1 VAFAVQDRTGA
12 FFPSCMTRHMPQEP
26 KVRFLVMWLVS
37 ALSLLITDWL
47 LPGIELT
54 AIDPYP
60 RWAVAMAA
68 ALILGLV
75 NLFIRPLILLL
86 AAPLGFIALF
96 VIGFFVNAVMLRI
109 TANLLDG
116 GLIVDGWLP
125 AILGGIVL
133 ATIGTLITSL
143 LGIED
148 AGAFYE
154 GVIERRLAKQRVPLP
169 DNPTTG
175 LVMLEIDGLSYHHIR
190 KALEDGYMPN
200 VQRMIEEDG
209 YVLSA
214 TDCGLP
220 SQTSACQTGIL
231 FGDNHDIPAF
241 RWYDKGRGKLFVSGN
256 DAAEIN
262 ARYAHG
268 QGLLRGGASINN
280 MMNGDATLS
289 LLTASDLRGG
299 TDEQKRARARDVYL
313 LLLNPQFFMRVFGL
327 FIGESVLEV
336 WQYARDVAAGV
347 EPRLNRLH
355 KFYPFI
361 RSATTVF
368 MREVSGFLTLM
379 QIVRGEPAMYTTWP
393 GYDEV
398 AHHSGPWSKH
408 AFGTLRGFD
417 RYIGT
422 VREMIATKAPRPY
435 ELLLLSDHGQSFGPT
450 FLMRYGY
457 TLKEFIERHM
467 PAGTVMVQ
475 TAGGDDGSLA
485 VASTAAE
492 LGNIQAQGMGGRT
505 GQAAVKQMQRAAER
519 GTEERDQVELPDAEV
534 ADVTFC
540 GSGNLGQVYF
550 HAFDHRTTLD
560 ELNEAFPGMVE
571 AVIAHEGV
579 GVVVATQADGTPVA
593 YGKGGMR
600 NLHTGEVSGQDPLL
614 PYKDVDLRA
623 WQVRRVAD
631 FPSAGDLII
640 ISTFYPDGTVAALEE
655 LIGNHGGMGGE
666 QTDSFLLHPNDL
678 VVPPTRSSVDMF
690 ALLNARRDRPA
701 PPRKVEEPAKAA
713 DEWALGN
720 LLGGL
725 RQLSRWTA
733 LALRAMILDR
743 TAYRAIADTSA
754 LTGPALLISLL
765 GTASA
770 ALVELPDVG
779 SGFLSVFAGRF
790 LLWALS
796 VLILHGTARVLRGK
810 ATFTQTFRVMGFVQ
824 VVEFFGLLRFI
835 APLEPLVIVF
845 VALLSLF
852 AAWLAVAEAHRLSGW
867 RTLALPVLYF
877 ATLILGGLA
886 LAALFSGFSLSLES
900 IAARFGLIP

>member
-1 VAFAVQDRTGA
+1 MYTIRTILRAGI
-12 FFPSCMTRHMPQEP
+12 
-26 KVRFLVMWLVS
+26 RFLIMWMLS
-37 ALSLLITDWL
+37 AIALGITDRL
-47 LPGIELT
+47 LPGMELNP
-54 AIDPYP
+54 IDPYP
-60 RWAVAMAA
+60 RWVVALVAA
-68 ALILGLV
+68 FILGLA

-86 AAPLGFIALF
+86 AAPLGFIVLF
-96 VIGFFVNAVMLRI
+96 VVGFFVNALMLRI
-109 TANLLDG
+109 TANLLGG

-125 AILGGIVL
+125 AIIGGIVL
-133 ATIGTLITSL
+133 ATVGTLMTSL

-148 AGAFYE
+148 AGSFYE
-154 GVIERRLAKQRVPLP
+154 GVIERRLTKQRAPLP

-175 LVMLEIDGLSYHHIR
+175 LVMLEIDGLSYHHIQ
-190 KALEDGYMPN
+190 KAIEGGYMPN
-200 VQRMIEEDG
+200 VQRMIEEEG
-209 YVLSA
+209 YVLSR

-241 RWYDKGRGKLFVSGN
+241 RWYDKARGKLFVSGN

-268 QGLLRGGASINN
+268 QGLLRGGASVNN
-280 MMNGDATLS
+280 MMNGDARLS

-327 FIGESVLEV
+327 FISESVLEV
-336 WQYARDVAAGV
+336 WQYFRDVASGV

-368 MREVSGFLTLM
+368 MREVSGFLTIM

-417 RYIGT
+417 RFIGN

-457 TLKEFIERHM
+457 TLKVFIESHM

-475 TAGGDDGSLA
+475 TAGGDDGSLS
-485 VASTAAE
+485 VSSTAAE

-505 GQAAVKQMQRAAER
+505 GQAAVRQMQKAAER
-519 GTEERDQVELPDAEV
+519 SATVDGQSEVAAVEA

-560 ELNEAFPGMVE
+560 ELNEAFPGMFD
-571 AVIAHEGV
+571 AVLNHEGV
-579 GVVVATQADGTPVA
+579 GLVVATQTDGAPIA
-593 YGKGGMR
+593 FGKGGTR
-600 NLHTGEVSGQDPLL
+600 NLHTGEVTGVDPLL
-614 PYKDVDLRA
+614 PYGDVELRA
-623 WQVRRVAD
+623 WQLRRVAD

-640 ISTFYPDGTVAALEE
+640 VSRLYPDGTVAALEE

-666 QTDSFLLHPNDL
+666 QTDSFLLHPADM

-690 ALLNARRDRPA
+690 ALLDSRRDRHA
-701 PPRKVEEPAKAA
+701 PPRKVEAPAKAV
-713 DEWALGN
+713 DEWSPGN

-725 RQLSRWTA
+725 RRPSRWMG
-733 LALRAMILDR
+733 LASRVMILDR
-743 TAYRAIADTSA
+743 AAYRAIADTSV
-754 LTGPALLISLL
+754 LTGPALLLSLL
-765 GTASA
+765 GVA
-770 ALVELPDVG
+770 AATLVELPEPG
-779 SGFLSVFAGRF
+779 SGWLGVFIGRF
-790 LLWALS
+790 MLW
-796 VLILHGTARVLRGK
+796 VLGVIILHGTARVLRGQ

-824 VVEFFGLLRFI
+824 AVELFGLLRFI
-835 APLEPLVIVF
+835 EPIAPLVIVA
-845 VALLSLF
+845 VALLSMF
-852 AAWLAVAEAHRLSGW
+852 AAWLGLAEAHRMRGW
-867 RTLALPVLYF
+867 RTLALPALYT
-877 ATLILGGLA
+877 AILILGGLG
-886 LAALFSGFSLSLES
+886 LASLFSGFGLSLES
-900 IAARFGLIP
+900 IAARFGFIP

>member
-1 VAFAVQDRTGA
+1 
-12 FFPSCMTRHMPQEP
+12 
-26 KVRFLVMWLVS
+26 MWLLS
-37 ALSLLITDWL
+37 AIALAVTDWL
-47 LPGIELT
+47 LPGIELN

-68 ALILGLV
+68 AFILGLA

-96 VIGFFVNAVMLRI
+96 VVGFFVNAFMLRI
-109 TANLLDG
+109 TANLLG
-116 GLIVDGWLP
+116 SGLIVDGWLP

-133 ATIGTLITSL
+133 ATVGTLITSL

-148 AGAFYE
+148 AGSFYE
-154 GVIERRLAKQRVPLP
+154 GVIERRLAKQRASLP

-190 KALEDGYMPN
+190 KAIDDGYMPN
-200 VQRMIEEDG
+200 VQQMIEEDG

-241 RWYDKGRGKLFVSGN
+241 RWYDKARGKLFVSGN

-280 MMNGDATLS
+280 MMNGDARLS

-327 FIGESVLEV
+327 FIGESVLEL
-336 WQYARDVAAGV
+336 WQYFRDVTAGV

-417 RYIGT
+417 RFIGNA
-422 VREMIATKAPRPY
+422 REMIATKAPRPY

-475 TAGGDDGSLA
+475 TAGGDDGSMS

-505 GQAAVKQMQRAAER
+505 GQAAVKQMQKAAER
-519 GTEERDQVELPDAEV
+519 SAGDESQREVEAV
-534 ADVTFC
+534 AAADVTFC

-560 ELNEAFPGMVE
+560 ELNQAFPGMVD
-571 AVIAHEGV
+571 AVIHHEGV
-579 GVVVATQADGTPVA
+579 GLVVATQADGTPVA
-593 YGKGGMR
+593 YGKGGTH
-600 NLHTGEVSGQDPLL
+600 NLHTGEVTGEDPLT
-614 PYKDVDLRA
+614 PYGDVELRA

-640 ISTFYPDGTVAALEE
+640 VSTLYPDGTVAALEE

-666 QTDSFLLHPNDL
+666 QTDSFLLHPADMI
-678 VVPPTRSSVDMF
+678 VPPTRSSVDMF
-690 ALLNARRDRPA
+690 TLLNARRDRPA
-701 PPRKVEEPAKAA
+701 PPKPVEVPTKAS
-713 DEWALGN
+713 DEWAGGV

-725 RQLSRWTA
+725 RQPSRWVA
-733 LALRAMILDR
+733 LAVRAIILDR
-743 TAYRAIADTSA
+743 TAYRAIADMGD
-754 LTGPALLISLL
+754 LTGPALLLSLL
-765 GTASA
+765 GVASA
-770 ALVELPDVG
+770 ALAKIPDSV
-779 SGFLSVFAGRF
+779 SDFLSIFAGGY
-790 LLWALS
+790 LLWLLA
-796 VLILHGTARVLRGK
+796 VIVLHGVARVLRGK

-824 VVEFFGLLRFI
+824 VVELFGLLRFI
-835 APLEPLVIVF
+835 QPVASLVIVG

-852 AAWLAVAEAHRLSGW
+852 ATWMAVSEAHRLRGW
-867 RTLALPVLYF
+867 QTLALPVLYVLF
-877 ATLILGGLA
+877 VVVGAWALVALSTASQLDLGA
-886 LAALFSGFSLSLES
+886 L
-900 IAARFGLIP
+900 AARFGLVP

>member
-1 VAFAVQDRTGA
+1 
-12 FFPSCMTRHMPQEP
+12 
-26 KVRFLVMWLVS
+26 MWLLS
-37 ALSLLITDWL
+37 AIALAVTDWL
-47 LPGIELT
+47 LPGIELN

-68 ALILGLV
+68 AFILGLA

-96 VIGFFVNAVMLRI
+96 VVGFFVNAFMLRI
-109 TANLLDG
+109 TANLLG
-116 GLIVDGWLP
+116 SGLIVDGWLP

-133 ATIGTLITSL
+133 ATVGTLITSL

-148 AGAFYE
+148 AGSFYE
-154 GVIERRLAKQRVPLP
+154 GVIERRLAKQRASLP

-190 KALEDGYMPN
+190 KAIDDGYMPN
-200 VQRMIEEDG
+200 VQQMIEEDG

-241 RWYDKGRGKLFVSGN
+241 RWYDKARGKLFVSGN

-280 MMNGDATLS
+280 MMNGDARLS

-327 FIGESVLEV
+327 FIGESVLEL
-336 WQYARDVAAGV
+336 WQYFRDVTAGV

-417 RYIGT
+417 RFIGNA
-422 VREMIATKAPRPY
+422 REMIATKAPRPY

-475 TAGGDDGSLA
+475 TAGGDDGSMS

-505 GQAAVKQMQRAAER
+505 GQAAVKQMQKAAER
-519 GTEERDQVELPDAEV
+519 SAGDESQREVEAV
-534 ADVTFC
+534 AAADVTFC

-560 ELNEAFPGMVE
+560 ELNQAFPGMVD
-571 AVIAHEGV
+571 AVIHHEGV
-579 GVVVATQADGTPVA
+579 GLVVATQADGTPVA
-593 YGKGGMR
+593 YGKGGTH
-600 NLHTGEVSGQDPLL
+600 NLHTGEVTGEDPLT
-614 PYKDVDLRA
+614 PYGDVELRA
-623 WQVRRVAD
+623 WQVRRVAG

-640 ISTFYPDGTVAALEE
+640 VSTLYPDGTVAALEE

-666 QTDSFLLHPNDL
+666 QTDSFLLHPADMI
-678 VVPPTRSSVDMF
+678 VPPTRSSVDMF
-690 ALLNARRDRPA
+690 TLLNARRDRPA
-701 PPRKVEEPAKAA
+701 PPKPVEVPTKAS
-713 DEWALGN
+713 DEWAGGV

-725 RQLSRWTA
+725 RQPSRWVA
-733 LALRAMILDR
+733 LAVRAIILDR
-743 TAYRAIADTSA
+743 TAYRAIADMGD
-754 LTGPALLISLL
+754 LTGPALLLSLL
-765 GTASA
+765 GVASA
-770 ALVELPDVG
+770 ALAKIPDSV
-779 SGFLSVFAGRF
+779 SDFLSIFAGGY
-790 LLWALS
+790 LLWLLA
-796 VLILHGTARVLRGK
+796 VIVLHGVARVLRGK

-824 VVEFFGLLRFI
+824 VVELFGLLRFI
-835 APLEPLVIVF
+835 QPVASLVIVG

-852 AAWLAVAEAHRLSGW
+852 ATWMAVSEAHRLRGW
-867 RTLALPVLYF
+867 QTLALPVLYVLF
-877 ATLILGGLA
+877 VVVGAWALVALSTASQLDLGA
-886 LAALFSGFSLSLES
+886 L
-900 IAARFGLIP
+900 AARFGLVP

>member
-1 VAFAVQDRTGA
+1 
-12 FFPSCMTRHMPQEP
+12 
-26 KVRFLVMWLVS
+26 MWLLS
-37 ALSLLITDWL
+37 AIALAITDWL
-47 LPGIELT
+47 LPGIELN

-60 RWAVAMAA
+60 RWAVALGAA
-68 ALILGLV
+68 FILGMA

-96 VIGFFVNAVMLRI
+96 VVGFFVNAITLRI
-109 TANLLDG
+109 TANLLNG
-116 GLIVDGWLP
+116 GLVVDGWLP
-125 AILGGIVL
+125 AIIGGIVL
-133 ATIGTLITSL
+133 ATVGTLITSL

-154 GVIERRLAKQRVPLP
+154 GVIERRLAKQRTTLP
-169 DNPTTG
+169 ENPTTG
-175 LVMLEIDGLSYHHIR
+175 LVMLEIDGLSFHHIR
-190 KALEDGYMPN
+190 KAIADGYMPN

-241 RWYDKGRGKLFVSGN
+241 RWYDKARGKLFVSGN

-268 QGLLRGGASINN
+268 QGLLRGGASVNN
-280 MMNGDATLS
+280 MMNGDARLS

-336 WQYARDVAAGV
+336 WQYFRDVTAGV

-368 MREVSGFLTLM
+368 MREVSGFLTIM

-417 RYIGT
+417 RFIGN

-457 TLKEFIERHM
+457 TLKEFIQKHM
-467 PAGTVMVQ
+467 PEGTVMVQ
-475 TAGGDDGSLA
+475 TAGGDDGSLS

-505 GQAAVKQMQRAAER
+505 GQSAVKQMQKAAER
-519 GTEERDQVELPDAEV
+519 SATVDSQSEEAAVEA

-560 ELNEAFPGMVE
+560 ELNEAFPGMFD
-571 AVIAHEGV
+571 AVLNHEGV
-579 GVVVATQADGTPVA
+579 GLVVATQTDGTPIA
-593 YGKGGMR
+593 YGKSGTR
-600 NLHTGEVSGQDPLL
+600 NLHTGEIIGQDPLL
-614 PYKDVDLRA
+614 PYGDVEVRA

-640 ISTFYPDGTVAALEE
+640 VSTLYPDGTVAALEE

-666 QTDSFLLHPNDL
+666 QTDSFLLHPADM

-690 ALLNARRDRPA
+690 ALLDARRDRPA
-701 PPRKVEEPAKAA
+701 PPRVVEAPAKAA
-713 DEWALGN
+713 DEWAVGN

-725 RQLSRWTA
+725 RRPSRWVG
-733 LALRAMILDR
+733 LALRVMIVDR
-743 TAYRAIADTSA
+743 AAFRTIADTSA
-754 LTGPALLISLL
+754 MTGPALLLSLL
-765 GTASA
+765 GVAAA
-770 ALVELPDVG
+770 ALVELPDAG
-779 SGFLSVFAGRF
+779 SGWLGVFVGRF
-790 LLWALS
+790 LLWVLG
-796 VLILHGTARVLRGK
+796 VLILHGTARVLRGQ

-824 VVEFFGLLRFI
+824 AVELLGLLRFI
-835 APLEPLVIVF
+835 EPIAPLVIVA

-852 AAWLAVAEAHRLSGW
+852 AAWLGLAEAHRLRGW

-877 ATLILGGLA
+877 VILILGGVA

-900 IAARFGLIP
+900 IAVRFGFVP